1 MAIIDIYSKRKK
13 AAELSDQ
20 AEIYQYTSLPIQ
32 FRRQVIYIWEDAI
45 GTYGSKNIYADIK
58 FKGRPVEP
66 HVNWIWQSIYKSLA
80 KELGL
85 PESSTPNEECMTFF
99 LDPNTHTDNL
109 LDVIELTCLHI
120 ERGVPKLPEREITGF
135 GISQKPTD
143 AINELNHRF
152 REHGIGYQYENGQI
166 IRVDSYFIHAEAVI
180 PALTLISDE
189 GFIGA
194 EQEFRSAHK
203 YYRNQEYEAS
213 IVEAL
218 KAFESTMKTIC
229 DKFSWAYDKTA
240 TASKLIE
247 IILKREEL
255 VPSYLQNH
263 FSGLRQVLEAGV
275 PTVRNKEAGHGQG
288 TEIRGVPEYLAS
300 YILHLTASNIVFLVE
315 AYKAKCRERE

>member
-1 MAIIDIYSKRKK
+1 MAITEVYSKRKK
-13 AAELSDQ
+13 AAER
-20 AEIYQYTSLPIQ
+20 AGKPEVYQYTDLPIQ
-32 FRRQVIYIWEDAI
+32 FRRQVVLIWISATSPI
-45 GTYGSKNIYADIK
+45 NVHSPFFNKL
-58 FKGRPVEP
+58 
-66 HVNWIWQSIYKSLA
+66 WQEIHDLLVR
-80 KELGL
+80 ELGL
-85 PESSTPNEECMTFF
+85 FELANKKDPFQNCKFF
-99 LDPNTHTDNL
+99 LLDETTPVDNL
-109 LDVIELTCLHI
+109 LDLIELAFNFINFDILHKSFEYRNIRFSQTANEAI
-120 ERGVPKLPEREITGF
+120 E
-135 GISQKPTD
+135 
-143 AINELNHRF
+143 ELNHRF
-152 REHGIGYQYENGQI
+152 REHEIGYQYENGQI
-166 IRVDSYFIHAEAVI
+166 IRVDSHFIHSEAVI
-180 PALTLISDE
+180 PALTLISEE

-229 DKFSWAYDKTA
+229 DKLSWAYDKTA

-263 FSGLRQVLEAGV
+263 YSGLRQVLDAGV

-300 YILHLTASNIVFLVE
+300 YILHLTASNIVLLVE
-315 AYKAKCRERE
+315 AYKTKCSEIAS